1 MSKLSTWLI
10 VGLGN
15 PGKKYERTRHNIG
28 FMVADEI
35 AKHVQGDGKLR
46 RFDAEILERR
56 TNLGRVVIVKPQT
69 FMNVSGNAVGPAI
82 RWYHVPLDQL
92 LVIYDDLDLPFG
104 RMRMRPSGSSGGHNG
119 VTSIIQTLGTDQFPR
134 LRLGIGRSD
143 RGGAISH
150 VLTRFS
156 RSEENA
162 LKEYVARGASAALR
176 WHFEGIDVAMNEFNR
191 TVDSDGSDTN

>member
-1 MSKLSTWLI
+1 MSNLATWLI

-35 AKHVQGDGKLR
+35 AKRVQGDGKLR

-56 TNLGRVVIVKPQT
+56 TNLGRVVILKPQT

-104 RMRMRPSGSSGGHNG
+104 RMRMRPNGSSGGHNG
-119 VTSIIQTLGTDQFPR
+119 VTSIIQTLGTEQFPR

-143 RGGAISH
+143 HGGAISH

-156 RSEENA
+156 RSEE
-162 LKEYVARGASAALR
+162 KELQDYVARGASAALR
-176 WHFEGIDVAMNEFNR
+176 WHFEGIDDAMNEFNR
-191 TVDSDGSDTN
+191 SIGPDSSDTT

>member
-1 MSKLSTWLI
+1 MSGASTWLI

-15 PGKKYERTRHNIG
+15 PGRKYERTRHNVG

-35 AKHVQGDGKLR
+35 AKRLPGDGKLR
-46 RFDAEILERR
+46 RFDADILERR

-69 FMNVSGNAVGPAI
+69 FMNVSGNAVGPAV

-104 RMRMRPSGSSGGHNG
+104 RMRIRPSGSSGGHNG
-119 VTSIIQTLGTDQFPR
+119 VTSIIQRLGTDQFPR
-134 LRLGIGRSD
+134 LRLGIGRAANS
-143 RGGAISH
+143 GAISH
-150 VLTRFS
+150 VLSRFD
-156 RSEENA
+156 RSEEKA
-162 LKEYVARGASAALR
+162 LKDYVGRAASAAIR

-191 TVDSDGSDTN
+191 AVELDEATSE